1 MSLCESGAFDM
12 RGGGAGFCDAVR
24 GLRIKAFKWQERRNV
39 QSVVVNGAQYWR
51 RRIFV

>member
-1 MSLCESGAFDM
+1 MGLYESGAFDM
-12 RGGGAGFCDAVR
+12 RSVGSCNAVR
-24 GLRIKAFKWQERRNV
+24 GFRIKAFKWQERRNV